1 MSRRAFTLI
10 ELLVVIAII
19 AILAAIL
26 FPVFAQAKK
35 AAKKTVAISNQKQ
48 LALAVIMYGADSDDM
63 YPRNDDCEN
72 KSSLNPDLNSLPFL
86 PVGLGCTSMRFFY
99 RMNHFA
105 WQKWILPYVKSVPIF
120 EHPLREK
127 DSAQWTLNGQI
138 VASFALNTGFTGQLD
153 TYNRPPAF
161 PRQFRNS
168 WLGGIQTAIPDTGEA
183 AILMEIPGTLV
194 AMVPPLSQDVP
205 PVGPTVTAYNIAVRE
220 WWRYKLMKGSQAD
233 CLAQT
238 SGQEP
243 DENKVAPRGVVIG
256 KADGSARFMPAKLFL
271 SKTPTK
277 LEYLGVSGS
286 GTAGYSF
293 GNDCTNPAG
302 NVGTLITPNLQLDYP
317 MWGLFKQ

>member
-1 MSRRAFTLI
+1 MDRRGFTLI

-26 FPVFAQAKK
+26 FPVFAAAKI
-35 AAKKTVAISNQKQ
+35 AAKKTVGISNQKQ
-48 LALAVIMYGADSDDM
+48 IAMGVLMYGVDFDDM
-63 YPRNDDCEN
+63 YPRNDDCVAG
-72 KSSLNPDLNSLPFL
+72 SSLNSALNNNPFN
-86 PVGLGCTSMRFFY
+86 PVGVGCTSTRFYY
-99 RMNHFA
+99 RVNHFA
-105 WQKWILPYVKSVPIF
+105 WQKWIMPYVKNVQIF

-127 DSAQWTLNGQI
+127 DSVQWNDNGQI

-153 TYNRPPAF
+153 TYNRSSTF

-168 WLGGIQTAIPDTGEA
+168 WLGGSQTAIPSPGDA
-183 AILMEIPGTLV
+183 ALLLEIPGTTV
-194 AMVPPLSQDVP
+194 AMVPPLGVDVP
-205 PVGPTVTAYNIAVRE
+205 PVGPTITVYPIAVRE
-220 WWRYKLMKGSQAD
+220 WWRYKLMKGNQAD

-238 SGQEP
+238 SGREP
-243 DENKVAPRGVVIG
+243 DPSKVAANGIVIG
-256 KADGSARFMPAKLFL
+256 RADGSAKFMTAGQFL

-302 NVGTLITPNLQLDYP
+302 NVGTLIQPNTNLNYP
-317 MWGLFKQ
+317 MWGLQPN